1 MTEYISC
8 DGDML
13 DAVCWRQ
20 YGREDVVPVVL
31 ESNPHLAGLP
41 PVLTAGIRILL
52 PDISEPHSTTT
63 LRLWD

>member
-8 DGDML
+8 DSDML
-13 DAVCWRQ
+13 DAICWRQ
-20 YGREDVVPVVL
+20 YGRENVVSVVL

-52 PDISEPHSTTT
+52 PDIPEPHNTPT